1 MAKDEFT
8 YDDLSNTIKNIAS
21 EINAY
26 YLDFNNKIKILE
38 SCKDL
43 IILKKNDNFDDYKF
57 YTGLISNSYF
67 YYKNSSEIRV
77 KKLSKDLKAHCK
89 TIKIQHMVSSDIY
102 FNTDIIKQILDAYKE
117 TIKEQ
122 ESYDS
127 NNRNRLFWIKDNNFD
142 RFEEW
147 PKILLYLLNYH
158 KLVIEMLLECLK
170 VELKFLKAQKTSYV
184 SLINKKFKL
193 DSYHEYSKENIM
205 KIHDINNSVNTSLL
219 SSNKKKSFEDLQLK
233 FTKLKDLNT
242 SLQEN
247 VENFKTSLS
256 EKQENV
262 ENLKT
267 SLSEK
272 QENVENLETSL
283 SEKQENVENLETSLS
298 EKQENVENL
307 ETSLSEKEANI
318 ENLETS
324 LSEKEANIEKLR
336 EELETL
342 KTIIISKDK
351 EIETLKTTITS
362 KDKEIERLKTTITTK
377 NIVN

>member
-242 SLQEN
+242 SLQAN
-247 VENFKTSLS
+247 VENLETSLS

-283 SEKQENVENLETSLS
+283 SEKQ
-298 EKQENVENL
+298 
-307 ETSLSEKEANI
+307 ANI

-362 KDKEIERLKTTITTK
+362 KDKEIETLKTTITTK